1 MDADPQPAVI
11 EPEAWLLRT
20 LRRLALRACN
30 KRQTVLWSVRS
41 RLRAA
46 RRGLR
51 LRPAPNPAGSG
62 VARHRLRPGAA
73 ALAPAFDLR
82 VDNPIHW
89 PRDAAARVA
98 ALGPLDRLPAGVRA
112 GRAVR
117 RRDPLALRRY
127 HHVEDAAAFHADPVT
142 RAGELARLA
151 AAGVV
156 VHAADADSRL
166 GALLGA
172 DLLRLLTADAA
183 ALDAGARELRSV
195 ALRRA
200 ALRAHSSWARNPANL
215 PSVSILL
222 PTRRPALL
230 PQALAAVAG
239 QTYPRLELV
248 LGLHGNEPAFRDA
261 ARLAAELPLPHR
273 IVPVAGSAPLGAVL
287 NAAVAAAGGELL
299 TKMDDDDRYGADHV
313 WDLVL
318 ARAYTGAQ
326 LIGKGSEFVY
336 LAASDRTVHRN
347 RGQGE
352 AYRDFLVGGT
362 MLIAR
367 DDLARVGGW
376 RNVPLGEDLG
386 LIEDVLRA
394 GGAVYRTHG
403 IGHLLI
409 RHGDRHAWAAGD
421 DYFLSIADG
430 VSRGCNAALAGLPDV
445 VPPAPAGGRRRAGT
459 CTGR

>member
-1 MDADPQPAVI
+1 MKWRGEI
-11 EPEAWLLRT
+11 GEAALLPT
-20 LRRLALRACN
+20 LRRLALRAAN
-30 KRQTVLWSVRS
+30 KRWTLLRCLRS
-41 RLRAA
+41 RLHSVL
-46 RRGLR
+46 RRGR
-51 LRPAPNPAGSG
+51 RRPGPAPA
-62 VARHRLRPGAA
+62 AGAA
-73 ALAPAFDLR
+73 PRAPAFDLL

-89 PRDAAARVA
+89 PRDAAAGVA
-98 ALGPLDRLPAGVRA
+98 ALGPPERLPPGVRA
-112 GRAVR
+112 DRAVR

-127 HHVEDAAAFHADPVT
+127 HHVEDAAAFHANPVA

-156 VHAADADSRL
+156 VHAADAGSDSRL
-166 GALLGA
+166 RALLGA
-172 DLLRLLTADAA
+172 DLQRLLTAEAA

-200 ALRAHSSWARNPANL
+200 ALRAHSSWARHPANL
-215 PSVSILL
+215 PPVSILL

-230 PQALAAVAG
+230 PQALAGVAA

-248 LGLHGNEPAFRDA
+248 LGLHGNERAFRDA
-261 ARLAAELPLPHR
+261 ARLAAGLPQPCR

-287 NAAVAAAGGELL
+287 NAAAAAAGGDLL

-318 ARAYTGAQ
+318 ARAYSRAQ
-326 LIGKGSEFVY
+326 LVGKGSEFVY
-336 LAASDRTVHRN
+336 LAASNRTVHRY

-352 AYRDFLVGGT
+352 AFRDFLVGGT

-376 RNVPLGEDLG
+376 RNVPHGEDLG

-403 IGHLLI
+403 AGHLLI
-409 RHGDRHAWAAGD
+409 RHGDRHAWDAGD
-421 DYFLSIADG
+421 DYFLAIADS
-430 VSRGCNAALAGLPDV
+430 VSRGCNAALAGLPDL
-445 VPPAPAGGRRRAGT
+445 VPPAA
-459 CTGR
+459 